1 MASKM
6 LMAGVAI
13 ALATMATRPADALTF
28 NLIDTGGAAIGS
40 QARAGFETA
49 ARFWSS
55 VLTNDTT
62 INLDIGFRQL
72 GAGLLGSTTS
82 NLATVSMAQ
91 GYTAL
96 AASST
101 STLDVLAV
109 AGLQPLSASNALP
122 GNTALIATANA
133 FDASGTGYT
142 DGATRIDQDG
152 GFNNSAL
159 AMTSANAKALGLTTD
174 FAGAPIADGID
185 GSIIFSSRQ
194 AFDFDPADGMD
205 PAGFDFI
212 GIAIHEIGHALGF
225 MSGVDGYDEA
235 TGSNGPA
242 PGLLENFAVAS
253 TLDLFRYSA
262 PGTLDWSTSDA
273 AKYFSIDGGDTVV
286 FGDGYF
292 SLGAYNG
299 DTHQASHWL
308 ESPVG
313 APQLGILDP
322 TSARGQI
329 QAVTGLDLAAFD
341 AIGWTLATELLEQ
354 HDFRLST
361 AQIVAPASVP
371 EPASWMLMI
380 VGFGTVG
387 HAMRRRLRGRAA
399 ATAG

>member
-1 MASKM
+1 M
-6 LMAGVAI
+6 LMAGAAI
-13 ALATMATRPADALTF
+13 ALATIAASPADALTF

-40 QARAGFETA
+40 QVRSGFETA

-62 INLDIGFRQL
+62 VTLDIGFRQL

-82 NLATVSMAQ
+82 NRTTVSMAQ
-91 GYTAL
+91 GYNAL

-109 AGLQPLSASNALP
+109 AGLQSLSASGILP
-122 GNTALIATANA
+122 GNTAVIATTNA
-133 FDASGTGYT
+133 FDASGTIYV
-142 DGATRIDQDG
+142 DGANRIDNDG
-152 GFNNSAL
+152 GFNNSTL

-174 FAGAPIADGID
+174 LYGAPITDGID

-194 AFDFDPADGMD
+194 AFDFDPADGVD

-225 MSGVDGYDEA
+225 VSGVDAYDEA
-235 TGSNGPA
+235 TGASGPA
-242 PGLLENFAVAS
+242 PGLLENFAVAT

-273 AKYFSIDGGDTVV
+273 AKYFSLDGGDTAL

-313 APQLGILDP
+313 TPQLGILDP

-341 AIGWTLATELLEQ
+341 AIGWNLATDLLE
-354 HDFRLST
+354 HPDFRLST
-361 AQIVAPASVP
+361 AQVVAPGTVP
-371 EPASWMLMI
+371 EPANWMLMI
-380 VGFGTVG
+380 AGFGAVG
-387 HAMRRRLRGRAA
+387 CAMRRGARDWGVAS
-399 ATAG
+399 AG